1 VDAGGVQAAGR
12 AVILATMG
20 EPAAALDQV
29 RDQISRVLGEFLDRQ
44 RVVAAGIAGEL
55 TPAID
60 AVANVLAGGKRLR
73 AAFCYWGWRGASG
86 QARVAAE
93 GGAGTAGVFA
103 VAAALELLHAAA
115 LVHDDVLDDS
125 DTRRGAPTVHRSFA
139 ARHAASGWRGAAPPF
154 GKKIAIVLGDLLLA
168 WADEL
173 FGGSGLPSAALG
185 RGRPVLD
192 LMRTELMAGQYLD
205 LLEQAAGTGGVAGAL
220 RVVTYKTAKYT
231 IERPLHLGAELAGP
245 GDADP
250 SLLRGYSGYGIP
262 LGVAFQ
268 LRDDILGVFGD
279 PAETGKPAGDDV
291 REGKRTV
298 LAAVARERATARQA
312 AALDRLLGD
321 ASAGAAGIAEFR
333 DLLADT
339 GAVAACEAMIGGYVT
354 EALDALA
361 TAPVTAEARAALA
374 GLAVAAT
381 ARSG

>member
-1 VDAGGVQAAGR
+1 
-12 AVILATMG
+12 MG

-29 RDQISRVLGEFLDRQ
+29 RDQVSCVLSEFLDRQ

-60 AVANVLAGGKRLR
+60 AVADVLAGGKRLR

-86 QARVAAE
+86 EAQVAAE
-93 GGAGTAGVFA
+93 GGAGAAGVFA

-125 DTRRGAPTVHRSFA
+125 DTRRGGPTIHRSFA
-139 ARHAASGWRGAAPPF
+139 ARHAASGWRGEAQPF

-173 FGGSGLPSAALG
+173 FGGSGLPAAALG
-185 RGRPVLD
+185 RGRLVLD

-220 RVVTYKTAKYT
+220 RVLTYKTAKYT
-231 IERPLHLGAELAGP
+231 IERPLHLGAALAGP

-250 SLLRGYSGYGIP
+250 ALLRGYSGYGIP

-279 PAETGKPAGDDV
+279 PSETGKPAGDDL

-298 LAAVARERATARQA
+298 LVAHALDVAGPAETRLFDKLLGLSDLDADGVDELRAVLQATG
-312 AALDRLLGD
+312 ALDRVEQMIL
-321 ASAGAAGIAEFR
+321 
-333 DLLADT
+333 DLTRTARTALHSTEGLADE
-339 GAVAACEAMIGGYVT
+339 AVAT
-354 EALDALA
+354 LDALVDFS
-361 TAPVTAEARAALA
+361 TS
-374 GLAVAAT
+374 
-381 ARSG
+381 RSA